1 MKAAL
6 RRQYCM
12 PQDLK
17 VENVEKPAVSEN
29 DLLIKVH
36 ATTVNRTDCANLTA
50 QPFIMRF
57 VLGLFKPREALIG
70 TDFSGEVVE
79 VGAKVS
85 HFKVGDHVFGFS
97 DMGLK
102 SQAEYL
108 VLPEDGNLLIKP
120 EDINHKQAA
129 ASLEGAHYAYTFEH
143 KVEIQTGQRVL
154 INGAT
159 GAIGSALLQF
169 VRQYKVHITATC
181 NTKNID
187 LIQSLGADKI
197 IDYTQEDFT
206 QLDEKFDYVFDAVGK
221 SSYLASRRLLKKKGV
236 YISSEFGPYGQNF
249 FYSLLSF
256 LPRNKKVIFPVPFHP
271 KKTMPYIKNLLE
283 QGIFKPV
290 IDCEYPLA
298 QASEAYQ
305 YVISGQKTGNVIL
318 QIA

>member
-6 RRQYCM
+6 RREYCM
-12 PQDLK
+12 PKDLK
-17 VENVEKPAVSEN
+17 IEEVDRPSVAENEVLV
-29 DLLIKVH
+29 KVH

-57 VLGLFKPREALIG
+57 VLGFFKPREALIG
-70 TDFSGEVVE
+70 TDFSGEIVE
-79 VGAKVS
+79 IGAEVS
-85 HFKVGDHVFGFS
+85 QFKIGDQVFGFG
-97 DMGLK
+97 DMGIR

-108 VLPEDGNLLIKP
+108 VMPEDGNLLIKP
-120 EDINHKQAA
+120 GNVDYQQAA
-129 ASLEGAHYAYTFEH
+129 ASLEGAHYAYTFVH
-143 KVEIQTGQRVL
+143 KVNIKAGQKVL

-169 VRQYKVHITATC
+169 VRQYDVHITATC

-187 LIQSLGADKI
+187 LIKSLGADKI

-249 FYSLLSF
+249 FYALLSF
-256 LPRNKKVIFPVPFHP
+256 LPRNKKVIFPVPFPP

-283 QGIFKPV
+283 KGIFKPV
-290 IDCEYPLA
+290 IDCEYSLE
-298 QASEAYQ
+298 QVSEAYQ